1 MILLFSFSN
10 LIFFTALLFVRAD
23 RARTIIIVMVI
34 VTIMR
39 RDMNVGETYVKQ
51 VLVIDYTFDW
61 LYDLSQVNEERHIVQ
76 HLSRNIVT
84 SNF

>member
-1 MILLFSFSN
+1 MTLYAIILLFSFSN

-39 RDMNVGETYVKQ
+39 RDMSVGETYV
-51 VLVIDYTFDW
+51 T
-61 LYDLSQVNEERHIVQ
+61 
-76 HLSRNIVT
+76 
-84 SNF
+84 